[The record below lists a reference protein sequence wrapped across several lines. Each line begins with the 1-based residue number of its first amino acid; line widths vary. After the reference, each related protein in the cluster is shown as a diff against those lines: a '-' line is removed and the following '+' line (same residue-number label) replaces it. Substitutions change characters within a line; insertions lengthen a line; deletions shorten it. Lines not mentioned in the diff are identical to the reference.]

1 MSESPELSHKLANE
15 EGKYM
20 EYVRMI
26 AQLIIALGILNVWL
40 LRFNKATSYRAGTAK
55 NMREEFASYGL
66 PLWFMWVV
74 GGLKILFALSLLV
87 GFWLPEL
94 IRPAAIGMAILML
107 GAIGMHIKVGDALK
121 KAAPASTVLVL
132 SLVVAIS

>member
-1 MSESPELSHKLANE
+1 
-15 EGKYM
+15 M

-26 AQLIIALGILNVWL
+26 AQVIIALGILNVWL
-40 LRFNKATSYRAGTAK
+40 LRFNKATIYRAGTAR
-55 NMREEFASYGL
+55 NMKEEFATYGL

-87 GFWLPEL
+87 GFWLPQL

-107 GAIGMHIKVGDALK
+107 GAIGMHIRVGDPLK
-121 KAAPASTVLVL
+121 KAVPASIVFFL

>member
-1 MSESPELSHKLANE
+1 
-15 EGKYM
+15 M

-26 AQLIIALGILNVWL
+26 AQLIIALSILNVWL
-40 LRFNKATSYRAGTAK
+40 LRFNKATAYRAGIAK
-55 NMREEFASYGL
+55 NMREEFATYGL

-94 IRPAAIGMAILML
+94 IQPAAIGMAILML
-107 GAIGMHIKVGDALK
+107 GALGMHIKVGDALK
-121 KAAPASTVLVL
+121 KSAPAFTLLVL
-132 SLVVAIS
+132 SLIVAII

>member
-1 MSESPELSHKLANE
+1 
-15 EGKYM
+15 M

-40 LRFNKATSYRAGTAK
+40 LRFNKTTAYRAGTAN
-55 NMREEFASYGL
+55 NMREEFAAYGL

-87 GFWLPEL
+87 SFWLPEL

-107 GAIGMHIKVGDALK
+107 GAIGMHIKVGDELK
-121 KAAPASTVLVL
+121 KAAPASIVLVL
-132 SLVVAIS
+132 SLVVAISSPNG

>member
-1 MSESPELSHKLANE
+1 MESL
-15 EGKYM
+15 
-20 EYVRMI
+20 RII
-26 AQLIIALGILNVWL
+26 AQLILALGILNVWL
-40 LRFNKATSYRAGTAK
+40 LRFDKTTSYRAGTAK
-55 NMREEFASYGL
+55 NMREEFATYGL

-107 GAIGMHIKVGDALK
+107 GAIGMHIKVGDELK
-121 KAAPASTVLVL
+121 
-132 SLVVAIS
+132 

>member
-1 MSESPELSHKLANE
+1 
-15 EGKYM
+15 M

-40 LRFNKATSYRAGTAK
+40 VRFNKATAYRAGTAK
-55 NMREEFASYGL
+55 NMREEFATYRL

-87 GFWLPEL
+87 SFWLPEL

-107 GAIGMHIKVGDALK
+107 GAVGMHIKVGDTWRK
-121 KAAPASTVLVL
+121 TAPATIVLIL
-132 SLVVAIS
+132 SLAVAIN